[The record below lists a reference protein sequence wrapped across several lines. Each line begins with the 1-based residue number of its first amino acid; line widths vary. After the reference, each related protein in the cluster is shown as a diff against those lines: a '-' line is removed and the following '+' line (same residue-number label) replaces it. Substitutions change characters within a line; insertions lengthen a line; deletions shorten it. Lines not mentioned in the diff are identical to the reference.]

1 MAMLVLDNKEA
12 KRVDNIK
19 VFDFVNSV
27 FGETMHLKRLGSLA
41 DAAIGLGSRPK

>member
-19 VFDFVNSV
+19 VFDFVKSP
-27 FGETMHLKRLGSLA
+27 LCQDSCRLYS
-41 DAAIGLGSRPK
+41 